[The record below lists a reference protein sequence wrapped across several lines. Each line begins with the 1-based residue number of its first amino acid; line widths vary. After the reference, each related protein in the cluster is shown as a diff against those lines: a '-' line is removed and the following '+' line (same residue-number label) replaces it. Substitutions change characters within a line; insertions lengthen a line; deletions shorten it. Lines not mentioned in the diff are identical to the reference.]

1 MFVRLLN
8 DTMIKQNLIDLY
20 RESFNANSDRAALTD
35 YPTKETFTYLETAA
49 IIQKLHWIFKEAG
62 IEQGDKIALIGKNTA
77 RWVIAELSV
86 ITYGAVIVPIL
97 QDFHAEDINNIIHHS
112 ESKLL
117 FVDDAHSSVIDTEIN
132 SDLYITLNLT
142 NYKCIYEQIGKHV
155 TASYANI
162 EQLFKEKYTN
172 KKKKE
177 DIVF

>member
-1 MFVRLLN
+1 
-8 DTMIKQNLIDLY
+8 MIKQNLIDLY

-97 QDFHAEDINNIIHHS
+97 QDFHAEDLNNIIHHS

-132 SDLYITLNLT
+132 SDLSITLSLT
-142 NYKCIYEQIGKHV
+142 DFKCI
-155 TASYANI
+155 
-162 EQLFKEKYTN
+162 
-172 KKKKE
+172 
-177 DIVF
+177 